1 MISCTA
7 FLYERHTKKNNLL
20 IAVIYWS
27 VIGKETPEMLSE
39 IYTSGMLPQT
49 EGKSERIRIFFLLR

>member
-1 MISCTA
+1 MHSVPLWKA
-7 FLYERHTKKNNLL
+7 YQKKKKNLL

>member
-1 MISCTA
+1 MHSVPLWKA
-7 FLYERHTKKNNLL
+7 YQKKKNLL

>member
-1 MISCTA
+1 MKGIP
-7 FLYERHTKKNNLL
+7 KKKKNLL